1 MLPTDRANALVSSLA
16 SENRPNAEAVL
27 TRLIAWS
34 NQRLLL
40 LQFDQS
46 ILEYPHVRFSMRDG
60 RAFWIARGTTNNDA
74 KIEILTRTLSD
85 LPASV
90 LDQLYD
96 VLGPIL
102 PREHK
107 RGNVLQIP
115 TAVLRSSASLDVL
128 EAAMDFALG
137 AAATLVT
144 YT

>member
-1 MLPTDRANALVSSLA
+1 
-16 SENRPNAEAVL
+16 
-27 TRLIAWS
+27 
-34 NQRLLL
+34 
-40 LQFDQS
+40 
-46 ILEYPHVRFSMRDG
+46 MRDG

-115 TAVLRSSASLDVL
+115 TAALRSSASLDVL

>member
-60 RAFWIARGTTNNDA
+60 RVFWIARGTTNNDS

-107 RGNVLQIP
+107 RGDVLQIP
-115 TAVLRSSASLDVL
+115 TASLRSAVSLDVL
-128 EAAMDFALG
+128 ESAMDFALG
-137 AAATLVT
+137 AAAVLISAK
-144 YT
+144 